1 MAEDQNNAGQ
11 SSADQSSA
19 DQNDAGE
26 RAGDDERASEQRRAQ
41 IAENLAAV
49 REDIAAAARKAGR
62 EPSEVSL
69 IAVTKTYPASDVRVL
84 AELGVLDVGENRDQ
98 EAAPKARAT
107 AGLGLRWHFIG
118 QLQTNKAVS
127 VAEYA
132 AFVHSVDRVRL
143 VSALSRAA
151 VRYDKGLTCLVQ
163 VDLGNAEPMDDN
175 AARGGAFAD
184 QVPELADA
192 IAAAPGLTFGGL
204 MAVAPL
210 GAEPGPAF
218 ERLHALAMRLRSTHP
233 SATMIS
239 AGMSGDLGEAVAAG
253 ATHVRIGSAILGI
266 RR

>member
-1 MAEDQNNAGQ
+1 MPEDQDRVDHRG
-11 SSADQSSA
+11 
-19 DQNDAGE
+19 
-26 RAGDDERASEQRRAQ
+26 AGDLAADEERASEQRRAQ

-49 REDIAAAARKAGR
+49 REDIAAAARKAHRDPG
-62 EPSEVSL
+62 EISL

-84 AELGVLDVGENRDQ
+84 AGLGVLDVGENRDQ

-132 AFVHSVDRVRL
+132 SFVHSVDRVRL
-143 VSALSRAA
+143 VSALSRGA
-151 VRYDKGLTCLVQ
+151 VRYDKELTCLVQ

-175 AARGGAFAD
+175 AARGGAFPD

-192 IAAAPGLTFGGL
+192 IAAAPGLKLGGL

-218 ERLHALAMRLRSTHP
+218 ERLHTLAMRLRSAHP

>member
-1 MAEDQNNAGQ
+1 MSDREEAMSDREEPMSDREEAM
-11 SSADQSSA
+11 SDR
-19 DQNDAGE
+19 E
-26 RAGDDERASEQRRAQ
+26 EPASERKAE
-41 IAENLAAV
+41 IARNLAAV
-49 REDIAAAARKAGR
+49 RADIAAAAREAGR
-62 EPSEVSL
+62 DPSEVSL
-69 IAVTKTYPASDVRVL
+69 IAVTKTHPASDVRIL

-98 EAAPKARAT
+98 EAAPKARQT

-132 AFVHSVDRVRL
+132 DFVHSVDRLRL
-143 VSALSRAA
+143 VSALSKGA
-151 VRYDKGLTCLVQ
+151 VRYDKELTCLVQ
-163 VDLGNAEPMDDN
+163 VDLGNAEPMDDT
-175 AARGGAFAD
+175 AARGGARPD

-192 IAAAPGLTFGGL
+192 IAAAPGLRLGGL

-218 ERLHALAMRLRSTHP
+218 ERLHALAMRLRTAHP

>member
-1 MAEDQNNAGQ
+1 MAEQNEDRVRGEQA
-11 SSADQSSA
+11 S
-19 DQNDAGE
+19 DA
-26 RAGDDERASEQRRAQ
+26 RRAR

-49 REDIAAAARKAGR
+49 REDIAAAARKANR
-62 EPSEVSL
+62 DPSEVSL
-69 IAVTKTYPASDVRVL
+69 IAVTKTYPASDVRIL

-98 EAAPKARAT
+98 EAAPKARET

-118 QLQTNKAVS
+118 QLQTNKAAS

-132 AFVHSVDRVRL
+132 SFVHSVDRLRL
-143 VSALSRAA
+143 VGALARGA
-151 VRYDKGLTCLVQ
+151 VRYDKELTCLVQ

-175 AARGGAFAD
+175 AARGGVVPA

-192 IAAAPGLTFGGL
+192 IAAAPGLRLGGL

-218 ERLHALAMRLRSTHP
+218 ERLSVLAMRLRSTHP

>member
-1 MAEDQNNAGQ
+1 MPAEFED
-11 SSADQSSA
+11 
-19 DQNDAGE
+19 
-26 RAGDDERASEQRRAQ
+26 RAGDDQTPDQRQALEERRTQ

-62 EPSEVSL
+62 EPAEVSL
-69 IAVTKTYPASDVRVL
+69 IAVTKTYPTSDVRLL

-118 QLQTNKAVS
+118 QLQTNKASS

-132 AFVHSVDRVRL
+132 DFVHSLDRVRL
-143 VSALSRAA
+143 VAALSKAA
-151 VRYDKGLTCLVQ
+151 VRYDKELTCLVQ

-175 AARGGAFAD
+175 AARGGAFPE
-184 QVPELADA
+184 QLPELADA
-192 IAAAPGLTFGGL
+192 IAAAPGLNLGGL

-218 ERLHALAMRLRSTHP
+218 ERLHTLAMRLRTAHP

>member
-1 MAEDQNNAGQ
+1 MHDDE
-11 SSADQSSA
+11 SH
-19 DQNDAGE
+19 AGE
-26 RAGDDERASEQRRAQ
+26 QQASQERRIQ

-49 REDIAAAARKAGR
+49 REDIAAAARKANR
-62 EPSEVSL
+62 DPSEVSL

-84 AELGVLDVGENRDQ
+84 AGLGVLDVGENRDQ

-118 QLQTNKAVS
+118 QLQTNKALS

-132 AFVHSVDRVRL
+132 DFVHAVDRARL
-143 VSALSRAA
+143 VAALSKGA
-151 VRYDKGLTCLVQ
+151 VRYDKELTCLVQ
-163 VDLGNAEPMDDN
+163 VDLGNAEPMDDD
-175 AARGGAFAD
+175 AARGGAYPD
-184 QVPELADA
+184 EVPELADA
-192 IAAAPGLTFGGL
+192 IAAAPGLRLGGL

-210 GAEPGPAF
+210 GAEPGPA
-218 ERLHALAMRLRSTHP
+218 LRLRSAHP

>member
-1 MAEDQNNAGQ
+1 MTEHDEDR
-11 SSADQSSA
+11 
-19 DQNDAGE
+19 AGE
-26 RAGDDERASEQRRAQ
+26 QQASREDHGTAARKAQ
-41 IAENLAAV
+41 IAEALAAV
-49 REDIAAAARKAGR
+49 REDIAAAAREANR
-62 EPSEVSL
+62 DPRDVTL
-69 IAVTKTYPASDVRVL
+69 IAVTKTYPASDVRLL

-98 EAAPKARAT
+98 EAAPKARQT

-118 QLQTNKAVS
+118 QLQTNKALS
-127 VAEYA
+127 VVEYA
-132 AFVHSVDRVRL
+132 DFVHSVDRVRL
-143 VSALSRAA
+143 VGALSRAA
-151 VRYDKGLTCLVQ
+151 VRYDKELTCLVQ

-175 AARGGAFAD
+175 AARGGAVPD
-184 QVPELADA
+184 QVPALADA
-192 IAAAPGLTFGGL
+192 IAAAPGLRLGGL

-218 ERLHALAMRLRSTHP
+218 ERLHTLAMRLREAHP

>member
-1 MAEDQNNAGQ
+1 MSD
-11 SSADQSSA
+11 
-19 DQNDAGE
+19 
-26 RAGDDERASEQRRAQ
+26 RKRQ
-41 IAENLAAV
+41 IAENLAVV
-49 REDIAAAARKAGR
+49 RADIAAAARAAGR
-62 EPSEVSL
+62 DPSEISL
-69 IAVTKTYPASDVRVL
+69 IAVTKTYPASDVRIL
-84 AELGVLDVGENRDQ
+84 AELGVRDVGENRDQ
-98 EAAPKARAT
+98 EAAPKARET
-107 AGLGLRWHFIG
+107 ADLDLRWHFIG
-118 QLQTNKAVS
+118 QLQTNKAQS

-132 AFVHSVDRVRL
+132 GFVHSVDRARL
-143 VSALSRAA
+143 VAALSKAA
-151 VRYDKGLTCLVQ
+151 VRYGKELTCLVQ

-175 AARGGAFAD
+175 AARGGAHPD

-192 IAAAPGLTFGGL
+192 IAAAPGLRLGGL

-218 ERLHALAMRLRSTHP
+218 ERLHTLAMRLRTAHP

>member
-1 MAEDQNNAGQ
+1 MSEDQ
-11 SSADQSSA
+11 
-19 DQNDAGE
+19 
-26 RAGDDERASEQRRAQ
+26 RRIQ
-41 IAENLAAV
+41 IAGNLAAV

-62 EPSEVSL
+62 DPCDVTL
-69 IAVTKTYPASDVRVL
+69 IAVTKTYPASDVRIL
-84 AELGVLDVGENRDQ
+84 ADLGVLDVGENRDQ
-98 EAAPKARAT
+98 EAAPKAHAT
-107 AGLGLRWHFIG
+107 AGLGLRWHFVG
-118 QLQTNKAVS
+118 QLQTNKALS

-132 AFVHSVDRVRL
+132 GFVHSVDRARL
-143 VSALSRAA
+143 VSALSKAA

-175 AARGGAFAD
+175 AARGGAFPE

-192 IAAAPGLTFGGL
+192 IAAAPGLNLGGL

-218 ERLHALAMRLRSTHP
+218 ERLHRLSMRLRSAHP

>member
-1 MAEDQNNAGQ
+1 VQDENEDR
-11 SSADQSSA
+11 
-19 DQNDAGE
+19 AGE
-26 RAGDDERASEQRRAQ
+26 QQASALRHALEARRAE
-41 IAENLAAV
+41 IGANLAAV
-49 REDIAAAARKAGR
+49 REDIAAAARKANR
-62 EPSEVSL
+62 DPSEVTL
-69 IAVTKTYPASDVRVL
+69 IAVTKTYPASDVRLL
-84 AELGVLDVGENRDQ
+84 AGLGVLDVGENRDQ

-118 QLQTNKAVS
+118 QLQSNKAVS

-132 AFVHSVDRVRL
+132 DFVHSVDRARL
-143 VSALSRAA
+143 VPALSRAA
-151 VRYDKGLTCLVQ
+151 VRYDKELTCLVQ

-175 AARGGAFAD
+175 AARGGAHPD

-192 IAAAPGLTFGGL
+192 LAQAPGLRFGGL

-218 ERLHALAMRLRSTHP
+218 ERLHALAMRLRSAHP